1 MNEQI
6 ILAADF
12 KNNDANG
19 RIRSNTNGTILDLER
34 QSLIL
39 TQGLSVLLK
48 DYNDLV
54 VKGMVEFSDTEHIWV
69 AKINWDNIKSV

>member
-12 KNNDANG
+12 NNNDANG
-19 RIRSNTNGTILDLER
+19 RIRLNTKGTILDLER

-54 VKGMVEFSDTEHIWV
+54 VMGTVEFSDRENIWV
-69 AKINWDNIKSV
+69 AKINWDDIS